1 MKLPVKQ
8 IITAGIVGTVGIA
21 GLTTAGIVSAEQ
33 SESSDRSSS
42 LIDKI
47 ASTFNLDKA
56 KVQEVFDTEREE
68 REAKHNEQRAE
79 RLQQLVNDGTI
90 TAAQKSAIESKIKE
104 IKAERTANKDTVK
117 GMTLEERK
125 SLMQE
130 KRDELES
137 WAKEQG
143 IDLSE
148 LRGIFGGHS
157 RNGGHGG
164 PRGM

>member
-21 GLTTAGIVSAEQ
+21 GLTTAGVVSAEQ
-33 SESSDRSSS
+33 SESSDGSSS

-68 REAKHNEQRAE
+68 REAKRDEQRAE

-90 TAAQKSAIESKIKE
+90 TAAQKSAIESKLKE
-104 IKAERTANKDTVK
+104 MKAEREAHKDNIK
-117 GMTLEERK
+117 DMTTEERR
-125 SLMQE
+125 SHMQE

-148 LRGIFGGHS
+148 LRGIFGGHGM
-157 RNGGHGG
+157 RGGHGS

>member
-21 GLTTAGIVSAEQ
+21 GLTTAGVVSAEQ
-33 SESSDRSSS
+33 SESSDGSSS

-68 REAKHNEQRAE
+68 REAKRDEQRAE

-90 TAAQKSAIESKIKE
+90 TTAQKSAIESKLKE
-104 IKAERTANKDTVK
+104 MKAERTASKDTAK
-117 GMTLEERK
+117 DMTPEERK
-125 SLMQE
+125 NLMQE
-130 KRDELES
+130 KRSELES

-143 IDLSE
+143 VDLSE
-148 LRGIFGGHS
+148 LRGIFGGHGM
-157 RNGGHGG
+157 RGGHGSQ
-164 PRGM
+164 RGM